1 MDEAG
6 VFGKAAEIILGQGV
20 LGVIAIALGWA
31 YYKCRERLDLVTERH
46 LADVKATLEAIH
58 ASNVTITN
66 SIEVTRQRSETAA
79 AIAKAQELAAAEQ
92 ARNTAE
98 IIRLRE
104 AAEKAS
110 DQYEALVREVRA
122 LQAILGTRGA
132 Q

>member
-1 MDEAG
+1 MEAAL
-6 VFGKAAEIILGQGV
+6 GKATEIILGQGI
-20 LGVIAIALGWA
+20 LGVIALALGWA

-46 LADVKATLEAIH
+46 IADVKATLEAIH

-66 SIEVTRQRSETAA
+66 SIEVTRQRSDTAA

-98 IIRLRE
+98 IVRLRE
-104 AAEKAS
+104 AAEDAAK
-110 DQYEALVREVRA
+110 QYEQLVREITAIRA
-122 LQAILGTRGA
+122 VVMPRGG